1 LTGWTIENPGWTP
14 LAEKP
19 GYEKWLFGH
28 GCGAWRNLS
37 ETCSG
42 EQRRRRVSGG
52 PGEGGTDKVP
62 VFKERESRGGFGE
75 FVTVVVL
82 SSVPIPSQPSSQLR

>member
-1 LTGWTIENPGWTP
+1 M
-14 LAEKP
+14 
-19 GYEKWLFGH
+19 
-28 GCGAWRNLS
+28 
-37 ETCSG
+37 
-42 EQRRRRVSGG
+42 SGG